1 MLTTL
6 LVGLAACTVNPVTG
20 RKELDLMGEAQEAQL
35 GSQLYPR
42 YTQMSLGEVPDPRLQ
57 TYVEAVG
64 EKLAEV
70 SHRPQLQYHFNAVN
84 DPVVNA
90 YALPGGKISITR
102 GLLARLDNEDELAA
116 VLGHETGHVCARHA
130 ARQYTQAMVL
140 QAALVGSAVY
150 MESRGTKH
158 RDVYVLGGL
167 LGASLWTAHYSR
179 QQERQADGLGFEY
192 MIRAGYSPNGM
203 VEVMEVLKRTNER
216 APGLLERMF
225 ASHPMSSER
234 VETARQRVAK
244 VPADVRSRPEVVRP
258 YRDATKLVRTTRDSY
273 DQLARGRRLL
283 AEKKVVEAVAV
294 LRTAADATVGDP
306 LPRAFLAAAE
316 LQSGGTQGALRDAER
331 VAAEAVG
338 ENIFYVQAITGEVF
352 LEGGR
357 FEDALLHLNA
367 AKALLPDQAEVEL
380 LRGKALESLGRRSE
394 AQAAYERV
402 KKLAPDTALAREA
415 ESHLRE
421 L

>member
-1 MLTTL
+1 MLAAL

-20 RKELDLMGEAQEAQL
+20 RNELDLMGEAQETQL

-42 YTQMSLGEVPDPRLQ
+42 YTQMSLGEVPDARLQ
-57 TYVEAVG
+57 AYVESVG
-64 EKLAEV
+64 EKLAGV

-130 ARQYTQAMVL
+130 ARQYTRAMVL

-150 MESRGTKH
+150 MESQGTKH

-167 LGASLWTAHYSR
+167 LGASLWMARYSR
-179 QQERQADGLGFEY
+179 EQERQADELGFEY
-192 MIRAGYSPNGM
+192 MVRAGYSPEGM
-203 VEVMEVLKRTNER
+203 VEVMEVLQSANER
-216 APGLLERMF
+216 EPGLLERMF
-225 ASHPMSSER
+225 ASHPMTSER
-234 VETARQRVAK
+234 VKTARQRVAK
-244 VPADVRSRPEVVRP
+244 APTDVRSRKEVVRP
-258 YRDATKLVRTTRDSY
+258 YRDATQLVRTTRESY
-273 DQLARGRRLL
+273 DQLARGRGLL
-283 AEKKVVEAVAV
+283 AEKKVGEAVTV

-306 LPRAFLAAAE
+306 LPRSFLAAAE
-316 LQSGGTQGALRDAER
+316 LQSGDTTSALRDAQR
-331 VAAEAVG
+331 AAG
-338 ENIFYVQAITGEVF
+338 GPGGKNIFYVQAITGEVF
-352 LEGGR
+352 LEAGR
-357 FEDALLHLNA
+357 FEDALLHLDT

-380 LRGKALESLGRRSE
+380 LRGRALASMGRTSE
-394 AQAAYERV
+394 ARTAFRRV
-402 KKLAPDTALAREA
+402 KELVPDTALAREA
-415 ESHLRE
+415 ESRLQK